1 MTPGALEKRVVSPS
15 TGMTSPPFS
24 NFCRLFLDS
33 VAHKQQ
39 IRQRDLKNLDNQQT
53 RMSPIAAEHS
63 LSRSSPLL
71 AECPLSNLRSHAGED
86 TGLR

>member
-1 MTPGALEKRVVSPS
+1 MTSSALEKRVVSLS
-15 TGMTSPPFS
+15 AGMTSPPFS
-24 NFCRLFLDS
+24 NFRRLCLDS

-39 IRQRDLKNLDNQQT
+39 IRQRDLKDLDNQQT

-71 AECPLSNLRSHAGED
+71 VECPLSDLRSHAGED